1 MSMCQICISASIY
14 IFLSNICQGCQ
25 YLFMCSNIFILHIYT
40 ILDSA
45 SEVCGVC
52 LETKM
57 ALHAYEFLLIFMKM
71 FQHIF
76 LCQIYY

>member
-1 MSMCQICISASIY
+1 MYPIINLCVPVQKIPVVFLGAQYMSMCQIYISASIY

-45 SEVCGVC
+45 IEVCGVC

-57 ALHAYEFLLIFMKM
+57 A
-71 FQHIF
+71 
-76 LCQIYY
+76 